1 MVLFTVGLAA
11 ATCETVPAPEEF
23 ASLVL
28 RAAGDAVAAREAREQ
43 LPCVGLALSPAD
55 AALYH
60 RAMAEDAW
68 SRGADVEALAEMRS
82 ARAAAPEWRPPARL
96 VPLWEAARPDPLA
109 PSLPWDGLVD
119 GESGKVYLDRAA
131 ILQRFVR
138 GEWETRYLLPLSGA
152 GDTMPPAPDRSLNL
166 LAPAGVRGRQ
176 GPAVGAVVTGIGL
189 TVTGAV
195 AFGLSV
201 AWNAEFK
208 DLDNPNVRS
217 TADLADV
224 GNRTN
229 AAAISAWVFT
239 GAGAICIGASLVHV
253 EFQ

>member
-1 MVLFTVGLAA
+1 MA
-11 ATCETVPAPEEF
+11 
-23 ASLVL
+23 
-28 RAAGDAVAAREAREQ
+28 
-43 LPCVGLALSPAD
+43 AD
-55 AALYH
+55 AWA
-60 RAMAEDAW
+60 
-68 SRGADVEALAEMRS
+68 RGADVEAMAEMRS
-82 ARAAAPEWRPPARL
+82 ARAAAPDWRPPPKL
-96 VPLWEAARPDPLA
+96 IPLWEAAKPDALA

-131 ILQRFVR
+131 ILQRFIR
-138 GEWETRYLLPLSGA
+138 GEWETRYMLPLGGA
-152 GDTMPPAPDRSLNL
+152 GQELPPAPDRKLAL
-166 LAPAGVRGRQ
+166 LAPAGVRGRP
-176 GPAVGAVVTGIGL
+176 GPAVGGLVAGIGL

-208 DLDNPNVRS
+208 DLDNPRVRD
-217 TADLADV
+217 TEDLAEL

-239 GAGAICIGASLVHV
+239 GAGAICVGASLVHV